1 MNDENILELYN
12 KGHSIDYITKLFYL
26 AKNREDRQNY
36 YKNGAYIVTKKTISK
51 DEARMYVIQT
61 IIKARKKEG

>member
-1 MNDENILELYN
+1 MNDNHILELYN